1 MNEQNRLRLERMM
14 ARYARR
20 VADRGAPDEA
30 AFARA
35 FEEFR
40 SKVLAP
46 QLDEIARELQNAGHQ
61 SRVVIDRAE
70 ERPSIELALGLRGAK
85 ASVNVVGFS
94 VIHWPDNPPQ
104 ILAYLETNPPPF
116 DIERF
121 GSTEEITPERLEQL
135 LLDAVEHI
143 IAVNSAS

>member
-20 VADRGAPDEA
+20 GADRGAPDEA
-30 AFARA
+30 AFVRA

-40 SKVLAP
+40 SNVLAP
-46 QLDEIARELQNAGHQ
+46 QLEQIAAELKKAGHE
-61 SRVVIDRAE
+61 SRILIDQAP
-70 ERPSIELALGLRGAK
+70 ERPRIELALGLRDAK

-121 GSTEEITPERLEQL
+121 GSIEEITPDRLEQL
-135 LLDAVEHI
+135 LLDAIEHI
-143 IAVNSAS
+143 IAVNSA